1 MDCVCVGDAAAAA
14 TFLLSLL
21 ALLLLVRIVEFVGLF
36 HMLHSELADRFKVG
50 MFRTFFV
57 CVKPVLRNTHTT
69 IDTTKGTYSA

>member
-57 CVKPVLRNTHTT
+57 CVCQTSVEKHTT